1 MTTREC
7 QCDRFLGKEDA
18 KHVMGEG
25 IGSYENDESNDSVA
39 ESSMLRDVDRPA

>member
-7 QCDRFLGKEDA
+7 QCDRFLGEEDA
-18 KHVMGEG
+18 KHVMREG

>member
-7 QCDRFLGKEDA
+7 QCDRFLGKEDV
-18 KHVMGEG
+18 KHVMREG

-39 ESSMLRDVDRPA
+39 ESSMLQDVDRPA